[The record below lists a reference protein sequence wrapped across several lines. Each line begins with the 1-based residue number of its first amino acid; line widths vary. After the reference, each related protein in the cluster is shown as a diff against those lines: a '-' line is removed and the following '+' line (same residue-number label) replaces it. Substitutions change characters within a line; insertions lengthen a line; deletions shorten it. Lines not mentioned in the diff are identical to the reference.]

1 MAKIYVTGDT
11 HKSLD
16 IRKLMNFEIKNAD
29 ENEYG
34 FVVNGILVKSY
45 FLQTNKWI
53 DEIIRGLRFYGEK

>member
-16 IRKLMNFEIKNAD
+16 IRKLMNFD
-29 ENEYG
+29 YG

-45 FLQTNKWI
+45 FLQTSEWI
-53 DEIIRGLRFYGEK
+53 QEIIRELRKKCVQ

>member
-1 MAKIYVTGDT
+1 MIDDEYRNYLLLCD
-11 HKSLD
+11 S
-16 IRKLMNFEIKNAD
+16 FENVH

-53 DEIIRGLRFYGEK
+53 DEIIRELRKKCVQ

>member
-1 MAKIYVTGDT
+1 MTDDEYRNYLLLCD
-11 HKSLD
+11 S
-16 IRKLMNFEIKNAD
+16 FKNVH

-53 DEIIRGLRFYGEK
+53 DEIIRELRFYGEK